1 MSENQPVDPTGGW
14 ARATHALAVFGKEAL
29 DTGRAIG
36 RFVAAPTGEVVGM
49 LHDHLKV
56 VRFERQVRLLDRAAE
71 FMAERGK
78 AGPDRKIPLNVALP
92 LLEAA
97 TLEEDND
104 LQDLWVRLLVNGTDG
119 DRPDEIE
126 RSFVSI
132 LRDMSRLD
140 AEILQKIG
148 DADNGTGVWTGE
160 LPELAISYRRGSE
173 GPAENQEP
181 SDDVNISLSN
191 LTRLGVIDPTAGFGG
206 PMSRGLVRLTPL
218 GRALLRAVSA

>member
-1 MSENQPVDPTGGW
+1 
-14 ARATHALAVFGKEAL
+14 
-29 DTGRAIG
+29 
-36 RFVAAPTGEVVGM
+36 M

-148 DADNGTGVWTGE
+148 DADNGTGVWTAE

-173 GPAENQEP
+173 RPAEKQEP